1 MAAWAIT
8 EWKEV
13 KQPSL
18 EPRRSTTCRQWHKPP
33 RNFVKLIIDASFFS
47 DSLQTGVG
55 MVVHNEDGVFMNAR
69 TILHD
74 ELLRTDDGEA
84 QGVLETVTWA
94 VEMGF
99 GNVVIETMH
108 KWFVMP
114 TAWKGRMNPVLE
126 IS

>member
-1 MAAWAIT
+1 MKILVMFSTEECERIMATTWAIWRCRNLIVWNDKRMSPVDVIHMAAWAIT

-55 MVVHNEDGVFMNAR
+55 MVVRNEDGVFMNAR

-84 QGVLETVTWA
+84 
-94 VEMGF
+94 
-99 GNVVIETMH
+99 
-108 KWFVMP
+108 
-114 TAWKGRMNPVLE
+114 
-126 IS
+126 